1 MFCIILRSFHSE
13 LPNVGVCAQC
23 AVNPCYMHQYLDVVT
38 GPRQCQRY
46 VLLLLVWSLGNIGQH
61 TTTEWFSVHWFVWC
75 DDVITLFSEP
85 ATMPCMMD
93 PRLYLLCCK
102 ILELFSTSKH
112 FHRTVYSIPE
122 NGFDV
127 EL

>member
-1 MFCIILRSFHSE
+1 
-13 LPNVGVCAQC
+13 
-23 AVNPCYMHQYLDVVT
+23 
-38 GPRQCQRY
+38 
-46 VLLLLVWSLGNIGQH
+46 
-61 TTTEWFSVHWFVWC
+61 
-75 DDVITLFSEP
+75 
-85 ATMPCMMD
+85 MPCMMD

>member
-1 MFCIILRSFHSE
+1 
-13 LPNVGVCAQC
+13 
-23 AVNPCYMHQYLDVVT
+23 MHQYVDVVT
-38 GPRQCQRY
+38 APASVMYCY
-46 VLLLLVWSLGNIGQH
+46 YWSGHSVILGNAQPLNDFPCIDL
-61 TTTEWFSVHWFVWC
+61 C
-75 DDVITLFSEP
+75 DDVITLFSKP

-102 ILELFSTSKH
+102 ILELSCTSKH